1 MCGWWLNF
9 IFYMR
14 WECECICCCMLVR
27 GCICY
32 FFLFF
37 LSLSAFGSIL
47 IIWSRKNNAICTY
60 ICHPVTNTYL
70 HAHTVLVRL
79 EYTIRH
85 PMAWLIV
92 SYLPISVEPSGN
104 ESPNKKDTT
113 HISDAC
119 QKRQKITDAKSNLR
133 FAFFRIPKFGLLI
146 ICAYNVWLMRVYCWN
161 INWMAYAKKNWT
173 IKLTFDAISYS
184 RSWRW
189 FFSLRMSMQ
198 CDGECGPLSIFHCIT
213 YFSFWLPWIP
223 QFNFSLTFIEIVAD
237 PFFPANFPT

>member
-1 MCGWWLNF
+1 MHTPYSYDWNTPYAIRWRGW
-9 IFYMR
+9 
-14 WECECICCCMLVR
+14 
-27 GCICY
+27 
-32 FFLFF
+32 
-37 LSLSAFGSIL
+37 LSLIFRFRLSQVEMNHRI
-47 IIWSRKNNAICTY
+47 KKTQ
-60 ICHPVTNTYL
+60 
-70 HAHTVLVRL
+70 HTFQMR
-79 EYTIRH
+79 
-85 PMAWLIV
+85 A
-92 SYLPISVEPSGN
+92 
-104 ESPNKKDTT
+104 KK
-113 HISDAC
+113 
-119 QKRQKITDAKSNLR
+119 KQKITDAKSNLR

-161 INWMAYAKKNWT
+161 INWMAYEKKNWT